1 MKSEEKREKRKMEK
15 KIKRRDRK
23 RERER
28 ERERERVIR
37 RKRGITL
44 EGSRPNKAINN
55 NTKCIKACNPASY
68 TVRLCSYIHYRNETH
83 ENRLVVSIENV
94 DLPVNGDEFTE

>member
-44 EGSRPNKAINN
+44 EGSNKATNN